1 METPMRV
8 KILVLSFCLL
18 GLCAF
23 QAQASV
29 FSGSG
34 GGSLQTLF
42 NGMGYDYID
51 VANYQT
57 DLNFRLH
64 GIMEFQLL
72 SRSGAMDLS
81 FGVLERKQRWWGSYY
96 QHTAVFDESSGIGE
110 TARFDAKSY
119 NTEYGFYI
127 SKQDPNRWWRQKRYY
142 SFSPF
147 NNNGAV
153 QALFYEDT
161 ANPGTFLLAW
171 EGQLANSSH
180 SDQSYDDLVVRMTMH
195 AAPEPATWVLLASG
209 LVGLAVLVKA
219 RKRQDELI

>member
-1 METPMRV
+1 MKG
-8 KILVLSFCLL
+8 KILVLSICFL

-34 GGSLQTLF
+34 GGSLQSMF
-42 NGMGYDYID
+42 NNMGYDYID
-51 VANYQT
+51 VASYQT
-57 DLNFRLH
+57 DLNFKLH

-81 FGVLERKQRWWGSYY
+81 FGVLEARQRSWGTYY
-96 QHTAVFDESSGIGE
+96 KHTKMFGQGAEVGA
-110 TARFDAKSY
+110 TASFAANHY

-127 SKQDPNRWWRQKRYY
+127 SKRDPNRWWREKRYY

-147 NNNGAV
+147 NKEGAV

-161 ANPGTFLLAW
+161 ANPGSFLLAW
-171 EGQLANSSH
+171 EGIYAGSPH
-180 SDQSYDDLVVRMTMH
+180 SDQSYDNLVVKMTMH
-195 AAPEPATWVLLASG
+195 GAPEPATWVLLASG
-209 LVGLAVLVKA
+209 LVGLAVLIRA
-219 RKRQDELI
+219 RKRQDELS

>member
-1 METPMRV
+1 MKG
-8 KILVLSFCLL
+8 KILALSICIL

-34 GGSLQTLF
+34 GGSLQSLF
-42 NGMGYDYID
+42 NSMGYDYID
-51 VANYQT
+51 VASYQT

-72 SRSGAMDLS
+72 NRSGALDLS
-81 FGVLERKQRWWGSYY
+81 FGVLEARQRWWGTYY
-96 QHTAVFDESSGIGE
+96 KHTKMFGKGAEVGA
-110 TARFDAKSY
+110 TASFNANRY

-127 SKQDPNRWWRQKRYY
+127 SKPDPNRWWRQKRYY

-147 NNNGAV
+147 NREGAV

-171 EGQLANSSH
+171 EGIYAGSPH
-180 SDQSYDDLVVRMTMH
+180 SDQSYNNLVIKMTMH

-209 LVGLAVLVKA
+209 LVGLAVLFKA
-219 RKRQDELI
+219 RKRQDELS